1 MREEIT
7 RTFQS
12 KIFALNK
19 EDPTYEARK
28 EYFENKMN
36 EELDAVDSFEKK
48 NKNRRKRKFQ
58 NIDEKIADC
67 LDPRKTKMIAELPK
81 VSEIINDFL
90 SKGDE
95 NYKDLRNNLCQYK
108 NISQHVYSNFFPEI
122 YCSPKRRGFSL
133 KSNFHIIFKT
143 YKDKKKMEASLG
155 KNPNYEEIRD

>member
-19 EDPTYEARK
+19 EDPTYETRK

-36 EELDAVDSFEKK
+36 EELDAVDSFGKK

-90 SKGDE
+90 NKGDE

-108 NISQHVYSNFFPEI
+108 NISQQ
-122 YCSPKRRGFSL
+122 
-133 KSNFHIIFKT
+133 
-143 YKDKKKMEASLG
+143 
-155 KNPNYEEIRD
+155 